1 MDAKKASSTVPE
13 PIQRLREF
21 DKVVSFCQDMLGS
34 VNILSNE
41 SYPLRIRK
49 QYGVALDDLNAL
61 KLLVSAHLAR
71 PVVSS
76 NGDVLIGENR
86 VDKLL

>member
-1 MDAKKASSTVPE
+1 VDAHEASSTVPE
-13 PIQRLREF
+13 PLQRLQEF
-21 DKVVSFCQDMLGS
+21 DKVVSCCQEMLGS

-41 SYPLRIRK
+41 NYPLRIRE

-71 PVVSS
+71 PFVSN
-76 NGDVLIGENR
+76 NGDRAHPSKSG
-86 VDKLL
+86 